1 MSSSGAVWGWR
12 LMGSIPAG
20 LNRCCWPKGMGSA
33 QHYMLLWKGQHMVRT
48 QLGLARKRTN
58 EVAATVRP
66 VLGSTNNASGRSACV
81 VNAAGQRWL
90 ELMQE

>member
-33 QHYMLLWKGQHMVRT
+33 QHQMLLWKGQHMCVRSW
-48 QLGLARKRTN
+48 GLQESAQMRLRLQCG
-58 EVAATVRP
+58 P

-81 VNAAGQRWL
+81 VGAAGQRWL